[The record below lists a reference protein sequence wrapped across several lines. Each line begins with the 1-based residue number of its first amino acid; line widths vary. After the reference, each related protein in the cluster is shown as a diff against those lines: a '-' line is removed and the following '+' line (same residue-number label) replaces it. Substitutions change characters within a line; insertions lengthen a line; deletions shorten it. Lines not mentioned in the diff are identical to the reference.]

1 MTEFIIF
8 DLIMYIQVGWFEI
21 ILNIKCSMNNH
32 SGSFSQYNLLNIFCV
47 KCPSYTPPGMLWFNG
62 VFRGYKTGIMG

>member
-47 KCPSYTPPGMLWFNG
+47 KCPSYTPLECFGLT
-62 VFRGYKTGIMG
+62 VFSGSTKRE